1 MSSHARRLSAAALQ
15 TADKH
20 WAEAFVD
27 HILESQPDKD
37 LYTCAAGISPSGIVH
52 FGNFRDVMTSYAVG
66 RALEERGKKVR
77 YLFSWDEFDRF
88 RKVPQGVDAAWI
100 EHIGKPLTA
109 VPDPFGCHESYARHW
124 QVEFEEAIQEIGIPL
139 DYRYQAK
146 KYTNGDYDDLIIK
159 AMRERERIA
168 RTLLSF
174 MSDKGKTEKEINEE
188 EYVREYYPI
197 SVYSRFTGKDNTV
210 VTAYDGNSTITY
222 TCLDTKQSETIDF
235 TKEHIVKL
243 AWKIDWPMR
252 WGVEGVV
259 FEPGGHDHASPGGS
273 YDVSSTIAKEIFDIQ
288 PPLFVGYQF
297 VGIQGTNGKMSGSKG
312 NAIAPKQ
319 LLEIYE
325 PALLKWLYLRKLPD
339 QAFSLA
345 FDSEIIRQYD
355 ELDREGVAQ
364 KDKTLSLMREK
375 ALRYSLAPQETL
387 PASPIPFRQAV
398 GYGQILNWNEQKVT
412 ELLGALDLHYDTS
425 SVTARLSKAKAWLET
440 YNPDQLIRLREEI
453 NQEYVATMDEE
464 AKQRVRSLRE
474 ALQTDGFTEIPKLEE
489 LVYRIPKDESLTQ
502 EENSPRQRAFFKD
515 IYRLLINA
523 DTGPRLSTFLW
534 AIDRERVLQLLDI

>member
-1 MSSHARRLSAAALQ
+1 
-15 TADKH
+15 
-20 WAEAFVD
+20 
-27 HILESQPDKD
+27 
-37 LYTCAAGISPSGIVH
+37 
-52 FGNFRDVMTSYAVG
+52 
-66 RALEERGKKVR
+66 
-77 YLFSWDEFDRF
+77 
-88 RKVPQGVDAAWI
+88 
-100 EHIGKPLTA
+100 
-109 VPDPFGCHESYARHW
+109 
-124 QVEFEEAIQEIGIPL
+124 
-139 DYRYQAK
+139 
-146 KYTNGDYDDLIIK
+146 
-159 AMRERERIA
+159 
-168 RTLLSF
+168 
-174 MSDKGKTEKEINEE
+174 
-188 EYVREYYPI
+188 
-197 SVYSRFTGKDNTV
+197 
-210 VTAYDGNSTITY
+210 
-222 TCLDTKQSETIDF
+222 
-235 TKEHIVKL
+235 
-243 AWKIDWPMR
+243 
-252 WGVEGVV
+252 
-259 FEPGGHDHASPGGS
+259 
-273 YDVSSTIAKEIFDIQ
+273 
-288 PPLFVGYQF
+288 
-297 VGIQGTNGKMSGSKG
+297 MSGSKG

-325 PALLKWLYLRKLPD
+325 PALLKWLYLRKIPD

-364 KDKTLSLMREK
+364 KEKTLSLMREK
-375 ALRYSLAPQETL
+375 ALLYSLAPQETL

-412 ELLGALDLHYDTS
+412 ELLGALDLHYDTL

-440 YNPDQLIRLREEI
+440 YNPDQLIRLREEV

-534 AIDRERVLQLLDI
+534 AINRERVLRLLNI